1 MKKRGSATLVVILFS
16 TIFMLY
22 TVSTYADVR
31 HMKKTYD
38 EYEKEIVNMYEK
50 EYNSMVNVL

>member
-16 TIFMLY
+16 TIYMLY

-31 HMKKTYD
+31 HMKNNYEEYKEQIIEIYER
-38 EYEKEIVNMYEK
+38 EYED
-50 EYNSMVNVL
+50 MVNIL